1 MALYFFNS
9 RRRPASSLTGGRVSD
24 DGEDGEG
31 ADDEAEDDEA
41 EDDEAE
47 DDEAEDTVPRGVD
60 A

>member
-47 DDEAEDTVPRGVD
+47 DTVPRGVD

>member
-31 ADDEAEDDEA
+31 ADDG
-41 EDDEAE
+41 EAE
-47 DDEAEDTVPRGVD
+47 DDEAEDTVPRG
-60 A
+60 AGA